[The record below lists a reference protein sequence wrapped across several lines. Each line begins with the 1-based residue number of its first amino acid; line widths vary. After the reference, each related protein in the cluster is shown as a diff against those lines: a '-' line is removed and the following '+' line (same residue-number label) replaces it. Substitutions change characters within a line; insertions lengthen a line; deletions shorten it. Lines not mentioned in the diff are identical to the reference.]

1 MNSEMDDLNCCQEK
15 NEAKKTRKDQNHKK
29 KEQFRGSR
37 LNQKTLVESSLDK
50 DADESD
56 SEADPED
63 GNVPLIVED
72 LVQSTDESETGVKTE
87 NSDVPITIQD
97 KRDIDDEHE
106 TPMFYGPLKSS
117 TSLQSIKQQSN
128 SRDEETECDG
138 RNTSDEDFP
147 EFLPD
152 KTTSCPKRKQKRRT
166 IKRQETKECS
176 SDDTDT
182 SDLVVTDKEYYSIRH
197 ETEYQIENQREFIVS
212 DDEPGQAEV
221 EKTTLQNE
229 AEEEEE
235 NDTDTSD
242 LEVTNKE
249 YYTIR
254 HETEMSVRKEKE
266 FIISFSP
273 KRNVIRMQSCD
284 ETCNLGDP
292 WKPATDLF
300 RVEDEKD
307 EETTD
312 DDISCDEEDF
322 MTFDEYMQ
330 AHKTDYSFK
339 MCSKD
344 KIRSDISF
352 KEEEVVVE
360 DDSSTESLRE
370 SPFPDRS
377 LADLDGDTEEE
388 EEDEIECSEANRASI
403 LDPEE
408 NFSIE
413 FMNHNQID
421 GFVAV
426 VTQEKT
432 ELGEVADQQLL
443 TVDNI
448 SIKSRGDEDTETE
461 ELENSEFKNQKLSSK
476 DETDEENL
484 SDFTEDPEV
493 LSMAREYK
501 LTDRLNGMLKISASI
516 DGDQVTVETSCEI
529 KESRELDQENKASFE
544 EEVIECPQVNSQE
557 EAESLQEF
565 DLDDLTTSLSRVSFQ
580 QKQQI
585 RSKKKRYQ
593 LQTVKTEEL

>member
-1 MNSEMDDLNCCQEK
+1 MNSEMESSNCCQEN
-15 NEAKKTRKDQNHKK
+15 NEAKRTKKDQNHRK

-37 LNQKTLVESSLDK
+37 LNQKTLVESSIDK

-56 SEADPED
+56 SEADPDE
-63 GNVPLIVED
+63 GNIPLIVED
-72 LVQSTDESETGVKTE
+72 LVQSSDESENGANTE

-97 KRDIDDEHE
+97 KKEIDDEHE
-106 TPMFYGPLKSS
+106 TPIFYGPLKSS

-128 SRDEETECDG
+128 SRDEETEHDG

-152 KTTSCPKRKQKRRT
+152 KTASCPKRKQMRRT
-166 IKRQETKECS
+166 IKRQEEKECS

-182 SDLVVTDKEYYSIRH
+182 SDLIVTDKEYYSIRH
-197 ETEYQIENQREFIVS
+197 ETEYHIESQREFIVS
-212 DDEPGQAEV
+212 DDEAGKAE
-221 EKTTLQNE
+221 EQKTTQQD
-229 AEEEEE
+229 EEEDEDG

-254 HETEMSVRKEKE
+254 HETEVSVRKEKE
-266 FIISFSP
+266 FVISFSP
-273 KRNVIRMQSCD
+273 KKNMIRMQSCD
-284 ETCNLGDP
+284 ETSNLGDP

-312 DDISCDEEDF
+312 DDISCEEEDF
-322 MTFDEYMQ
+322 MTFDEFMQ

-339 MCSKD
+339 IYSKD
-344 KIRSDISF
+344 KVRSDTCF

-370 SPFPDRS
+370 SPFPDKS

-388 EEDEIECSEANRASI
+388 EDAIECSEANCASI

-413 FMNHNQID
+413 FMNHSQID
-421 GFVAV
+421 GVVAV
-426 VTQEKT
+426 VTQEKA
-432 ELGEVADQQLL
+432 ELDEVTDQKHLL
-443 TVDNI
+443 AEDI
-448 SIKSRGDEDTETE
+448 SIKSRDDEDTEIE
-461 ELENSEFKNQKLSSK
+461 DLENSEFKNQKLSSK

-484 SDFTEDPEV
+484 SDFTEDSEV
-493 LSMAREYK
+493 LSIAREYK
-501 LTDRLNGMLKISASI
+501 LTDRLNGTLKMSASI

-529 KESRELDQENKASFE
+529 KENYELDQENKACFE
-544 EEVIECPQVNSQE
+544 EEVLECPQINSPE

-565 DLDDLTTSLSRVSFQ
+565 DLNDLKASLSRVSFQ

-593 LQTVKTEEL
+593 LQTVKSEEL

>member
-1 MNSEMDDLNCCQEK
+1 MEDSNDCEDN
-15 NEAKKTRKDQNHKK
+15 NEVKRTRKDQNHRK

-37 LNQKTLVESSLDK
+37 LNQKTLVESSIDK

-56 SEADPED
+56 SDPED
-63 GNVPLIVED
+63 ANIPLIVED
-72 LVQSTDESETGVKTE
+72 LVASTDESENGGNTE

-97 KRDIDDEHE
+97 KREIDDEHE
-106 TPMFYGPLKSS
+106 TPIFYGPLKSS
-117 TSLQSIKQQSN
+117 TSLQSIRQQSN
-128 SRDEETECDG
+128 SRDEETEHDG
-138 RNTSDEDFP
+138 RNTSDEEFP

-152 KTTSCPKRKQKRRT
+152 KTTSRQNRRGT
-166 IKRQETKECS
+166 ITRQEEKECS

-182 SDLVVTDKEYYSIRH
+182 SDLIVTDREYYSIRH
-197 ETEYQIENQREFIVS
+197 ETEYQIESQREFIVS
-212 DDEPGQAEV
+212 DDEV
-221 EKTTLQNE
+221 EKPKEQETALQQD
-229 AEEEEE
+229 EEEEEDE
-235 NDTDTSD
+235 NDTDTSE

-254 HETEMSVRKEKE
+254 HETEARTRQEKE

-273 KRNVIRMQSCD
+273 KRNMIRMQSCD
-284 ETCNLGDP
+284 ETSNLGDP

-300 RVEDEKD
+300 RVDDDKD

-322 MTFDEYMQ
+322 MTFDEFME
-330 AHKTDYSFK
+330 AHKTNYSFK
-339 MCSKD
+339 IYSKD
-344 KIRSDISF
+344 KVRSDTCF
-352 KEEEVVVE
+352 KEEEEVVE
-360 DDSSTESLRE
+360 DESSTESLRE
-370 SPFPDRS
+370 SPFPDKS

-388 EEDEIECSEANRASI
+388 EEEEDVIESAEANCSSN

-413 FMNHNQID
+413 FLNHNQID
-421 GFVAV
+421 GLVAV
-426 VTQEKT
+426 VTQEKP
-432 ELGEVADQQLL
+432 ELDEVKDQKHLN
-443 TVDNI
+443 VDDI
-448 SIKSRGDEDTETE
+448 SIRSRDDGDTEIE
-461 ELENSEFKNQKLSSK
+461 ELENSQKLSNK

-484 SDFTEDPEV
+484 SDFTEDSEV
-493 LSMAREYK
+493 LSIAREYK

-529 KESRELDQENKASFE
+529 KEHSEIDGENKSSYE
-544 EEVIECPQVNSQE
+544 EEELECPQINSHE

-565 DLDDLTTSLSRVSFQ
+565 DLNDLKASLSRVSFQ

-585 RSKKKRYQ
+585 RSKKKKYQ